1 MDFDI
6 AAYLKQAGG
15 ALSRHQEYL
24 ASSGWTSA
32 ADILARVALENSINP
47 RLLLALLEQQ
57 CACVRGAAVSALESG
72 QALGVQDYHWH
83 GLYGQLWWAANQL
96 SAGYY
101 GGLEGWQVE
110 IALPDGRLLAPPSS
124 ANPGSLA
131 LLSYFSR
138 LWAAHDQSA
147 RLGAQTWAALHPDG
161 FNAQDWEQA
170 LDPQAG
176 FLSLYREMFGDY
188 QERAAGVEPVIPP
201 GVRQPELI
209 LPFEPGRLWSF
220 TSGPHKAWEK
230 EGSWA
235 ALDFAPAS
243 QQTGC
248 LPTDAWVVAVGDGP
262 VVRVGSG
269 LVVQDLDGET
279 PSDGREATG
288 WAIVYMHIASQGRV
302 AAGTRLR
309 AGQRIGQ
316 PSCEG
321 GPATGTHLHIARKYN
336 GEWIAAAGTLP
347 FVLDGWRVQAGP
359 DPAPYQGIMVKDGQ
373 RIIAHNYASFE
384 THITRPEPQPV
395 IKPWMQPDTTH
406 DEANP

>member
-1 MDFDI
+1 M
-6 AAYLKQAGG
+6 
-15 ALSRHQEYL
+15 
-24 ASSGWTSA
+24 
-32 ADILARVALENSINP
+32 
-47 RLLLALLEQQ
+47 
-57 CACVRGAAVSALESG
+57 RGAAVSALESG

-147 RLGAQTWAALHPDG
+147 RLGAQTWAALHPNG

-188 QERAAGVEPVIPP
+188 QERAAGVEPVVPP
-201 GVRQPELI
+201 EVRQPELI

-302 AAGTRLR
+302 AAGTRLPRR
-309 AGQRIGQ
+309 AADR
-316 PSCEG
+316 
-321 GPATGTHLHIARKYN
+321 PA
-336 GEWIAAAGTLP
+336 
-347 FVLDGWRVQAGP
+347 FVRGRPGHWHP
-359 DPAPYQGIMVKDGQ
+359 PAYCP
-373 RIIAHNYASFE
+373 
-384 THITRPEPQPV
+384 
-395 IKPWMQPDTTH
+395 
-406 DEANP
+406 